1 MQRLSRNAIIRS
13 ATRNLDSIWPDHL
26 PSLMRSREAAAHNAL
41 AIGMIAGGFMAI
53 GMLAIARLAI
63 GRMSV
68 GKLHLRE
75 LEIDDLT
82 VHRVHNASRPAE
94 VPYVHQP
101 EGDESEGLAVS
112 PEEAFTKEGL
122 ASDGQSGKRG
132 KGKEN
137 GSEGETEG
145 GKPH

>member
-1 MQRLSRNAIIRS
+1 MSKWSRDSLIRS
-13 ATRNLDSIWPDHL
+13 ASRNLDSIWPDHL

-41 AIGMIAGGFMAI
+41 AIGVIAGGFMAI

-82 VHRVHNASRPAE
+82 VHRVHNGTRPAE
-94 VPYVHQP
+94 VPYVHKS
-101 EGDESEGLAVS
+101 EGEESEGPAVS
-112 PEEAFTKEGL
+112 PEDAFTKEDPS
-122 ASDGQSGKRG
+122 SDAQSEKRG
-132 KGKEN
+132 KGKKN

>member
-41 AIGMIAGGFMAI
+41 AIGM
-53 GMLAIARLAI
+53 LAIARLAI

-82 VHRVHNASRPAE
+82 VHRVHNGSRPAE

-132 KGKEN
+132 KGKKN